1 MLLFMVQ
8 RRDNTMAYFEN
19 QEKMIPYIAFESA
32 TSRQER
38 TIKRLWILCL
48 VLIIALLG
56 TNSGWIWY
64 ENQFEDVSVTQEVE
78 ATADGDS
85 DLNLNTVGGDYY
97 GGESE
102 GETNN

>member
-1 MLLFMVQ
+1 MD
-8 RRDNTMAYFEN
+8 DN
-19 QEKMIPYIAFESA
+19 KMIPYIAFESA

-56 TNSGWIWY
+56 TNAGWIFY
-64 ENQFEDVSVTQEVE
+64 ESQWQTIESTVTQEVE
-78 ATADGDS
+78 ATSDGDS

-102 GETNN
+102 GETNNQN

>member
-1 MLLFMVQ
+1 M
-8 RRDNTMAYFEN
+8 D
-19 QEKMIPYIAFESA
+19 EKMIPYIAFESA

-56 TNSGWIWY
+56 TNAGWIYY
-64 ENQFEDVSVTQEVE
+64 ESQWSVVENTTVEQDVE
-78 ATADGDS
+78 ATSDGDS

-97 GGESE
+97 GGESK
-102 GETNN
+102 GTPKDN

>member
-1 MLLFMVQ
+1 M
-8 RRDNTMAYFEN
+8 D
-19 QEKMIPYIAFESA
+19 EKMIPYIAFESA

-56 TNSGWIWY
+56 TNAGWIYW
-64 ENQFEDVSVTQEVE
+64 ESQFEEVVVTQDVD

-85 DLNLNTVGGDYY
+85 DLNLNTIGGDFY

-102 GETNN
+102 SETNN

>member
-1 MLLFMVQ
+1 M
-8 RRDNTMAYFEN
+8 DNKY
-19 QEKMIPYIAFESA
+19 IPFIAFESA

-56 TNSGWIWY
+56 TNAGWLYY
-64 ENQFEDVSVTQEVE
+64 ETSFDEVSVTQEIE
-78 ATADGDS
+78 ATADGDN

-97 GGESE
+97 GGESKSE
-102 GETNN
+102 ANN

>member
-1 MLLFMVQ
+1 ME
-8 RRDNTMAYFEN
+8 DN
-19 QEKMIPYIAFESA
+19 KMIPYLAFESA

-56 TNSGWIWY
+56 TNAGWIWY

-78 ATADGDS
+78 ATADGES

-102 GETNN
+102 SETNN

>member
-1 MLLFMVQ
+1 M
-8 RRDNTMAYFEN
+8 D
-19 QEKMIPYIAFESA
+19 EKMIPYIAFESA

-56 TNSGWIWY
+56 TNSGWIYW

-78 ATADGDS
+78 ATADGES

-102 GETNN
+102 SETNN

>member
-1 MLLFMVQ
+1 M
-8 RRDNTMAYFEN
+8 D
-19 QEKMIPYIAFESA
+19 EKMIPYIAFESA

-56 TNSGWIWY
+56 TNAGWIWY
-64 ENQFEDVSVTQEVE
+64 EKQFEEVVVTQDVD

-85 DLNLNTVGGDYY
+85 DLNLNTIGGDFY

-102 GETNN
+102 SETNN